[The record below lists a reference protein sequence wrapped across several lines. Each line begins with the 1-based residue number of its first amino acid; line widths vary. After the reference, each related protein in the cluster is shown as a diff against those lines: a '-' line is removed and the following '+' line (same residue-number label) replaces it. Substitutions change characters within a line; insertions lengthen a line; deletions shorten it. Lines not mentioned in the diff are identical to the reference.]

1 MFTAERSTKTELCYR
16 MKRLYITAVM
26 FIKQELQSSNVW
38 PKMYT
43 RAATSSVFSFLDGFY
58 V

>member
-26 FIKQELQSSNVW
+26 FIKQELQSSNV
-38 PKMYT
+38 
-43 RAATSSVFSFLDGFY
+43 
-58 V
+58 